1 MTQIDA
7 VFRDLEAGLFL
18 QTRMKSG
25 PTNPPVV
32 DTELPIGLLT
42 VTIEGRQFQPTHA
55 LLGRDFV
62 AWADA
67 HGLVIVPGRQASI
80 RVEKSRIVQAESG
93 PSFVMQHKLKLANY
107 LRSLAGTHLQLETMP
122 SSLNIAGSLVDVRG
136 EFALIDSGAAIVFV
150 ELSRIKR
157 IGLPVNNFSESVDE
171 GLR

>member
-1 MTQIDA
+1 
-7 VFRDLEAGLFL
+7 
-18 QTRMKSG
+18 
-25 PTNPPVV
+25 
-32 DTELPIGLLT
+32 
-42 VTIEGRQFQPTHA
+42 
-55 LLGRDFV
+55 
-62 AWADA
+62 
-67 HGLVIVPGRQASI
+67 
-80 RVEKSRIVQAESG
+80 
-93 PSFVMQHKLKLANY
+93 MQHKLKLAKY

>member
-25 PTNPPVV
+25 STNPPVV

-42 VTIEGRQFQPTHA
+42 VTLEGRQFHPTHA
-55 LLGRDFV
+55 LIGRDFV

-93 PSFVMQHKLKLANY
+93 PSFVMQHKLKLAKY
-107 LRSLAGTHLQLETMP
+107 LRNLAGKHLQLEIM
-122 SSLNIAGSLVDVRG
+122 SSSVNIAGSLVDVRG
-136 EFALIDSGAAIVFV
+136 DFALIDSGTATTFV

-157 IGLPVNNFSESVDE
+157 IGLPVNNFSESVA
-171 GLR
+171 

>member
-25 PTNPPVV
+25 FTNPPVA
-32 DTELPIGLLT
+32 DAELPIGLLT
-42 VTIEGRQFQPTHA
+42 VTLEGRQFQPTQA
-55 LLGRDFV
+55 LIGSDFV

-67 HGLVIVPGRQASI
+67 QGLVIVPGRQVSI
-80 RVEKSRIVQAESG
+80 RVEKSRSVRAESG
-93 PSFVMQHKLKLANY
+93 PSFVMQHKLKLAKY
-107 LRSLAGTHLQLETMP
+107 LRSLSGTHLQLETVP

-136 EFALIDSGAAIVFV
+136 EFALIDSGAAIVLV

-157 IGLPVNNFSESVDE
+157 IGLPVNNFSENVDE